1 MLESRT
7 NRIEN
12 AWAHHKLEVW
22 KISLDL
28 VTDIYRLTKQ
38 FPDDERFGLI
48 SQMRRT
54 SVSVVS
60 NIAEGAGKG
69 GQKEFSRY
77 LLISRG
83 ALCELE
89 TQLRIAARLG
99 FIQEIPDNIDQRV
112 RSVFALLNGLL
123 KRLKL

>member
-1 MLESRT
+1 MSDSRT
-7 NRIEN
+7 NRVEN

-22 KISLDL
+22 KISIDL
-28 VTDIYRLTKQ
+28 VADIYRLTRT
-38 FPDDERFGLI
+38 FPSTERFGLI

-54 SVSVVS
+54 SVSIAS

-89 TQLRIAARLG
+89 TQLRIAVRLG
-99 FIQEIPDNIDQRV
+99 LVSEIPGNIDQRV

-123 KRLKL
+123 KRLRC